1 MRSRLGARSLFL
13 CCLVMLWA
21 GGASGLSFTMADVA
35 FSVGPASGTIQLVS
49 GTEDAGPTGTT
60 LSGTP
65 GVADDIVVFRVV
77 MSAGSIIEVGV
88 GAGVFPAFIS
98 STGSGT
104 VAGPD
109 VNVVNGAVTATGATL
124 RTFSFDTDGNATA
137 DSLTGA
143 GATSD
148 SFWVT
153 FANIGDGTQINFMV
167 RNSGGTLQ
175 TVTGIVNLVP
185 EPASLALLALG
196 VGALTAIR
204 FLRG

>member
-1 MRSRLGARSLFL
+1 
-13 CCLVMLWA
+13 MLWA
-21 GGASGLSFTMADVA
+21 GAASGLSFTMTDVA
-35 FSVGPASGTIQLVS
+35 FSVGSAPDTATGTIQLVS

-65 GVADDIVVFRVV
+65 GVADDILVFRVV
-77 MSAGSIIEVGV
+77 MSAGSVIEVGV

-109 VNVVNGAVTATGATL
+109 VNVVNGVVTGTGATL
-124 RTFSFDTDGNATA
+124 RTFSFDTDGNTTA
-137 DSLTGA
+137 DLLTA
-143 GATSD
+143 GANGTSD

-167 RNSGGTLQ
+167 RNAAGTLQ

>member
-1 MRSRLGARSLFL
+1 MS
-13 CCLVMLWA
+13 
-21 GGASGLSFTMADVA
+21 DVA
-35 FSVGPASGTIQLVS
+35 FSVGGSTGTIQLVS

-65 GVADDIVVFRVV
+65 GGGDDILVFRVV
-77 MSAGSIIEVGV
+77 MSANSIIEVGV
-88 GAGVFPAFIS
+88 GAGAFPVFITS
-98 STGSGT
+98 SGSGT
-104 VAGPD
+104 IAGPA
-109 VNVVNGAVTATGATL
+109 VNVVNGVVTATGSTL

-137 DSLTGA
+137 DLLTSGA
-143 GATSD
+143 NGTSD

-167 RNSGGTLQ
+167 RHSNGSTLQ
-175 TVTGIVNLVP
+175 TVSGIVNLVP
-185 EPASLALLALG
+185 EPAALALLVLG